1 MSEYVAY
8 LNGEWVDSDELRID
22 RRDRGFRTGDVVFDT
37 ARTFDGA
44 IFNLHLHAERLMRS
58 LKYAR
63 IDSGLTTDEWG
74 VVMLESVDRNR
85 HLLPAAG
92 DFYIYPFI
100 TRGMGHPAPASGPPT
115 VACEAYPLYFGRWAE
130 WFDQGVKGAIPKARS
145 LSSDQVDAKIKHQ
158 SRMNMNLA
166 EMEAWDIDE
175 GAYPVMLDLGGN
187 LTEGTINS
195 VFLVSDGVLK
205 CPTDTAIL
213 QSLSRWTVR
222 DLAVQLGI
230 PVVVED
236 LQPYDLYTADEAFL
250 AFTGPCVLPMTSID
264 RRPVGDGM
272 PGPITRQLLAAWSE
286 RVGVDVVGQAQR
298 YGQMASSG
306 HPDAPQT

>member
-8 LNGEWVDSDELRID
+8 LNGDWVDSDDLRID
-22 RRDRGFRTGDVVFDT
+22 RKDRGFRTGDVVFDT
-37 ARTFDGA
+37 ARTFDGE
-44 IFNLHLHAERLMRS
+44 IFNLVRHADRLTRS

-63 IDSGLTTDEWG
+63 IDSGLTPGEWAAI
-74 VVMLESVDRNR
+74 MQESVDRNR
-85 HLLPAAG
+85 HLLPEAG
-92 DFYIYPFI
+92 DFYIYPFV

-115 VACEAYPLYFGRWAE
+115 VACEAYPLYFGRWSE
-130 WFDQGVKGAIPKARS
+130 WFDQGVKGAIPKSRS

-175 GAYPVMLDLGGN
+175 GAYPVMLDLAGN

-195 VFLVSDGVLK
+195 VFLVTDGVLR
-205 CPTDTAIL
+205 CPTDSAIL

-222 DLAVQLGI
+222 DLAAQLGI
-230 PVVVED
+230 PVVEED

-250 AFTGPCVLPMTSID
+250 AFTGPCVLPMTTVD
-264 RRPVGDGM
+264 RRAIGDGA
-272 PGPITRQLLAAWSE
+272 PGPVTRQLLAAWSE
-286 RVGVDVVGQAQR
+286 RVGVDVLGQAQR
-298 YGQMASSG
+298 YGRMQAAG
-306 HPDAPQT
+306 HPDAPQL